1 MPRFHLHKRSEGW
14 RRTNVLRLNKFG
26 KDHSK
31 TQLPQEAKLKKRTL
45 FSSPLKSFLN
55 IWKVKKYPSW
65 PQFRHFFKI
74 LTKKEK
80 ITFFVFLLLFAA
92 SFFSLLLSLYFKNT
106 EIQPSPGGVFVEGVI
121 GQPRFINPVYSMVSD
136 VDQDLVELIF
146 SGLLKYDENL
156 KIVPDLAKN
165 YEIKD
170 GGKVYE
176 VCLKDNLFWSDGK
189 PLTVNDVIFTIKTIQ
204 NSDYKSPQIANWIG
218 VEIEKISEQGI
229 RFSLKNPYDSFLENL
244 TQKIIPEHVWED
256 VGSQNFP
263 LAIYNLKPVGSGPYK
278 LKEFKQD
285 KVGRITS
292 LDLVRN
298 QRYFGKTPYLPQISF
313 RFFNTEKELI
323 DAAKRK
329 EIQGILPLDPD
340 NYQYLKTLGFQD
352 FHLFLPRYF
361 AVFFNPDKSEILSDL
376 NVRQALNYGIDKT
389 ELIEKVLL
397 GYGKTVDSPVLPEI
411 YGFSPPS
418 KIYNFDLELAK
429 TLLDKAGF
437 IEKEGRSRE
446 KTVKKE
452 LVFQFKTDLKN
463 GSKGKDVEFLQQCL
477 AKDPEVYPEGR
488 VTGEFGS
495 QTKNAVI
502 SFQEKYAKDILE
514 PSGLTKGTG
523 LVSKATRAKLNEICF
538 PTPQETLPL
547 KFSLATVNQ
556 PLLIKVA
563 DFLKEQWKNLGV
575 EIEIKTFE
583 ASEKENIIKTRG
595 YDSLLF
601 GEVLG
606 AVPDPFPFWHSLQKK
621 DPGLNLAV
629 YQNKKADKLLEE
641 IRQTNSETKRK
652 EKLEQFQDI
661 LIEDA
666 PAVFLYNPDSVYFV
680 SKELKGINSG
690 IMTEPAKRFA
700 NIENWYTKTKR
711 VWK

>member
-26 KDHSK
+26 KDHFK
-31 TQLPQEAKLKKRTL
+31 
-45 FSSPLKSFLN
+45 LKSFLN

-263 LAIYNLKPVGSGPYK
+263 LKSLTTRQNLR
-278 LKEFKQD
+278 L
-285 KVGRITS
+285 
-292 LDLVRN
+292 
-298 QRYFGKTPYLPQISF
+298 
-313 RFFNTEKELI
+313 
-323 DAAKRK
+323 
-329 EIQGILPLDPD
+329 
-340 NYQYLKTLGFQD
+340 
-352 FHLFLPRYF
+352 
-361 AVFFNPDKSEILSDL
+361 L
-376 NVRQALNYGIDKT
+376 NNRA
-389 ELIEKVLL
+389 
-397 GYGKTVDSPVLPEI
+397 SI
-411 YGFSPPS
+411 YGSYGS
-418 KIYNFDLELAK
+418 EGKEKNFVHLHASLTLAFMNN
-429 TLLDKAGF
+429 LLPILQIIIASLLVVF
-437 IEKEGRSRE
+437 I
-446 KTVKKE
+446 
-452 LVFQFKTDLKN
+452 L
-463 GSKGKDVEFLQQCL
+463 LQQRGQGLGSAFGQSGGFYSTRRGIQQKIFWATIVSGALFIIL
-477 AKDPEVYPEGR
+477 A
-488 VTGEFGS
+488 
-495 QTKNAVI
+495 
-502 SFQEKYAKDILE
+502 L
-514 PSGLTKGTG
+514 
-523 LVSKATRAKLNEICF
+523 
-538 PTPQETLPL
+538 
-547 KFSLATVNQ
+547 
-556 PLLIKVA
+556 
-563 DFLKEQWKNLGV
+563 
-575 EIEIKTFE
+575 
-583 ASEKENIIKTRG
+583 
-595 YDSLLF
+595 
-601 GEVLG
+601 
-606 AVPDPFPFWHSLQKK
+606 
-621 DPGLNLAV
+621 LNL
-629 YQNKKADKLLEE
+629 
-641 IRQTNSETKRK
+641 
-652 EKLEQFQDI
+652 I
-661 LIEDA
+661 L
-666 PAVFLYNPDSVYFV
+666 
-680 SKELKGINSG
+680 
-690 IMTEPAKRFA
+690 
-700 NIENWYTKTKR
+700 
-711 VWK
+711 

>member
-1 MPRFHLHKRSEGW
+1 MFRF
-14 RRTNVLRLNKFG
+14 RLNKFG
-26 KDHSK
+26 KDCSI
-31 TQLPQEAKLKKRTL
+31 LKN
-45 FSSPLKSFLN
+45 FLS
-55 IWKVKKYPSW
+55 IWKVKKYPSRF
-65 PQFRHFFKI
+65 QFRHFFKI

-80 ITFFVFLLLFAA
+80 ITFFVFLLLFTA

-106 EIQPSPGGVFVEGVI
+106 EIQPSPGGVFIEGVI

-165 YEIKD
+165 YEIKND
-170 GGKVYE
+170 GKVYE
-176 VCLKDNLFWSDGK
+176 VYLKDNLFWSDGK

-218 VEIEKISEQGI
+218 VEIEKISERSI

-244 TQKIIPEHVWED
+244 TQKIIPEHVWKD
-256 VGSQNFP
+256 VDSQNFP

-292 LDLVRN
+292 LDLARN

-323 DAAKRK
+323 DAAERK

-340 NYQYLKTLGFQD
+340 NYQYLKTPDFQD

-397 GYGKTVDSPVLPEI
+397 GYGKAVDSPVLPEI

-418 KIYNFDLELAK
+418 KIYDFDLELAK
-429 TLLDKAGF
+429 SLLDKSGF
-437 IEKEGRSRE
+437 IEKEGGPRE

-452 LVFQFKTDLKN
+452 LAFQFKTDLKD

-477 AKDPEVYPEGR
+477 ANPPAGGPEVYPEGR
-488 VTGEFGS
+488 ITGELGS

-502 SFQEKYAKDILE
+502 KFQEKYAKDILQ
-514 PSGLTKGTG
+514 PFGLTEGTG

-538 PTPQETLPL
+538 PPPQETLPL

-563 DFLKEQWKNLGV
+563 DFLKERWKNLGV

-583 ASEKENIIKTRG
+583 ASEKEDVIKTRS

-641 IRQTNSETKRK
+641 IRQTNDGTERK
-652 EKLEQFQDI
+652 EKLEQFQNI

-666 PAVFLYNPDSVYFV
+666 PVVFLYNPDSVYFV
-680 SKELKGINSG
+680 SKELKGMNSG
-690 IMTEPAKRFA
+690 TIAEPAKRFA
-700 NIENWYTKTKR
+700 NIENWYIKTKR
-711 VWK
+711 VWR